1 MKNKVKTVVV
11 FVAILIVPCLL
22 FYMMLRHDKR
32 EGCESDKA
40 FDLLVKTIYFE
51 GDVLSA
57 PVYNNSTLLCIKID
71 TTSVDSFYYFSR
83 DWALCIRDSVAV
95 IPIGI
100 WALCIRDSVAVIP
113 IGIIDKFDSAD
124 HFKTTAQ
131 RVVLNKTHNK
141 KTLFIRGIDTLPQEL
156 DLWPAKLEEVHLLMA
171 WENAHSAIRIS
182 VIP

>member
-95 IPIGI
+95 LPIGM
-100 WALCIRDSVAVIP
+100 
-113 IGIIDKFDSAD
+113 IDKYDSAD
-124 HFKTTAQ
+124 IFMATAQ

-171 WENAHSAIRIS
+171 WENTLDSICS
-182 VIP
+182 EK

>member
-1 MKNKVKTVVV
+1 MRNKIKTAVVL
-11 FVAILIVPCLL
+11 VAMLMVPCLL
-22 FYMMLRHDKR
+22 FYQMQRHDKH
-32 EGCESDKA
+32 EDCESAKA

-57 PVYNNSTLLCIKID
+57 PVYNNTTLLCIKID

-95 IPIGI
+95 IPIGM
-100 WALCIRDSVAVIP
+100 
-113 IGIIDKFDSAD
+113 IDKYDSAD
-124 HFKTTAQ
+124 IFMATAQ

-171 WENAHSAIRIS
+171 WENALDSIR
-182 VIP
+182 P

>member
-1 MKNKVKTVVV
+1 MKNKVKTGVVL
-11 FVAILIVPCLL
+11 VAILMVPCLL
-22 FYMMLRHDKR
+22 FYMMQRHDKR
-32 EGCESDKA
+32 EGCESAKA

-57 PVYNNSTLLCIKID
+57 PVYNNTALLCIKID

-95 IPIGI
+95 IPIGM
-100 WALCIRDSVAVIP
+100 
-113 IGIIDKFDSAD
+113 IDKFDSAD

-131 RVVLNKTHNK
+131 RVVVNRGFNK
-141 KTLFIRGIDTLPQEL
+141 KSIFIRGSDTLTINL

-171 WENAHSAIRIS
+171 WENTLDSICS
-182 VIP
+182 EK

>member
-1 MKNKVKTVVV
+1 MKNKVKTGVVL
-11 FVAILIVPCLL
+11 VAILIVPCLL

-32 EGCESDKA
+32 ECCESDKA

-95 IPIGI
+95 IPIGM
-100 WALCIRDSVAVIP
+100 
-113 IGIIDKFDSAD
+113 IDKFDSAD

-131 RVVLNKTHNK
+131 RVVVNKDHNK
-141 KTLFIRGIDTLPQEL
+141 KSIFIRGSDTLTINL

-171 WENAHSAIRIS
+171 WENTLDSICS
-182 VIP
+182 EK

>member
-1 MKNKVKTVVV
+1 MKNKVKTWVVL
-11 FVAILIVPCLL
+11 VAILMVPCLL
-22 FYMMLRHDKR
+22 FYLMQRHDKR
-32 EGCESDKA
+32 EDCESAKA

-57 PVYNNSTLLCIKID
+57 PVYNNTTLLCIKID

-95 IPIGI
+95 IPIGM
-100 WALCIRDSVAVIP
+100 
-113 IGIIDKFDSAD
+113 IDKYDSAD
-124 HFKTTAQ
+124 IFMATAQ

>member
-1 MKNKVKTVVV
+1 MRNKVKTLAVS
-11 FVAILIVPCLL
+11 VAILTVPCLL
-22 FYMMLRHDKR
+22 FYLMQRHDKH
-32 EGCESDKA
+32 EDCESAKA

-57 PVYNNSTLLCIKID
+57 PVYNNTTLLCIKID

-95 IPIGI
+95 IPIGM
-100 WALCIRDSVAVIP
+100 
-113 IGIIDKFDSAD
+113 IDKFDSAD
-124 HFKTTAQ
+124 IFMATAQ

>member
-51 GDVLSA
+51 GDVLAA

-100 WALCIRDSVAVIP
+100 
-113 IGIIDKFDSAD
+113 IDKFDSAD

-131 RVVLNKTHNK
+131 RVVVNRGFNK
-141 KTLFIRGIDTLPQEL
+141 KSIFIRGSDTLTINF

-171 WENAHSAIRIS
+171 WENTLDSICS
-182 VIP
+182 EK

>member
-1 MKNKVKTVVV
+1 MRNKIKTAVVL
-11 FVAILIVPCLL
+11 VAMLMVPCLL
-22 FYMMLRHDKR
+22 FYLMQRHDKH
-32 EGCESDKA
+32 EDCESAKA

-100 WALCIRDSVAVIP
+100 
-113 IGIIDKFDSAD
+113 IDKFDSAD

-131 RVVLNKTHNK
+131 RVVVNRGFNK
-141 KTLFIRGIDTLPQEL
+141 KSIFIRGSDTLTINF

-171 WENAHSAIRIS
+171 WENTLDSICS
-182 VIP
+182 EK

>member
-1 MKNKVKTVVV
+1 
-11 FVAILIVPCLL
+11 
-22 FYMMLRHDKR
+22 MMLRHDKR
-32 EGCESDKA
+32 EDCESDKA

-83 DWALCIRDSVAV
+83 D
-95 IPIGI
+95 

-171 WENAHSAIRIS
+171 RENTLDSICS
-182 VIP
+182 EK

>member
-1 MKNKVKTVVV
+1 
-11 FVAILIVPCLL
+11 
-22 FYMMLRHDKR
+22 MMLRHDKR

-100 WALCIRDSVAVIP
+100 
-113 IGIIDKFDSAD
+113 IDKFDSAD

-131 RVVLNKTHNK
+131 RVVVNRGFNK
-141 KTLFIRGIDTLPQEL
+141 KSIFIRGSDTLTINF

-171 WENAHSAIRIS
+171 WENALDSICS
-182 VIP
+182 EKYSEQFS

>member
-1 MKNKVKTVVV
+1 
-11 FVAILIVPCLL
+11 
-22 FYMMLRHDKR
+22 MLGHDKH
-32 EGCESDKA
+32 EDCESDKA

-100 WALCIRDSVAVIP
+100 
-113 IGIIDKFDSAD
+113 IDKYDLAD
-124 HFKTTAQ
+124 IFMATAQ
-131 RVVLNKTHNK
+131 RVVLNQTHNK

>member
-95 IPIGI
+95 IPIGM
-100 WALCIRDSVAVIP
+100 
-113 IGIIDKFDSAD
+113 IDKYDSAD
-124 HFKTTAQ
+124 IFMATAQ

-171 WENAHSAIRIS
+171 WENALDSICS
-182 VIP
+182 ENYS

>member
-1 MKNKVKTVVV
+1 MRNKIKTAVVL
-11 FVAILIVPCLL
+11 VAMLMVPCLL
-22 FYMMLRHDKR
+22 FYLMQRHDKR

-95 IPIGI
+95 LPIGM
-100 WALCIRDSVAVIP
+100 
-113 IGIIDKFDSAD
+113 IDKYDSAD
-124 HFKTTAQ
+124 IFMATAQ

-171 WENAHSAIRIS
+171 WENTLDSICS
-182 VIP
+182 EK

>member
-1 MKNKVKTVVV
+1 M
-11 FVAILIVPCLL
+11 LMVPCLL
-22 FYMMLRHDKR
+22 FYLMQRHDKH
-32 EGCESDKA
+32 EDCESAKA

-57 PVYNNSTLLCIKID
+57 PVYNNTTLLCIKID

-95 IPIGI
+95 IPIGM
-100 WALCIRDSVAVIP
+100 
-113 IGIIDKFDSAD
+113 IDKYDSAD
-124 HFKTTAQ
+124 IFMATAQ

>member
-1 MKNKVKTVVV
+1 MKSKVKTVVV

-83 DWALCIRDSVAV
+83 DWVLCIRDSVAV
-95 IPIGI
+95 IPIGM
-100 WALCIRDSVAVIP
+100 
-113 IGIIDKFDSAD
+113 IDKYDSAD
-124 HFKTTAQ
+124 IFMATAQ

-156 DLWPAKLEEVHLLMA
+156 DLWPAKLEEVHLLMT
-171 WENAHSAIRIS
+171 WENTLDSICS
-182 VIP
+182 EK

>member
-1 MKNKVKTVVV
+1 MRNKVKTLAVS
-11 FVAILIVPCLL
+11 VAILTVPCLL
-22 FYMMLRHDKR
+22 FYLMQRHDKR
-32 EGCESDKA
+32 EDCESAKA

-95 IPIGI
+95 IPIGM
-100 WALCIRDSVAVIP
+100 
-113 IGIIDKFDSAD
+113 IDKYDSAD
-124 HFKTTAQ
+124 IFMATAQ

>member
-51 GDVLSA
+51 GDILSA

-95 IPIGI
+95 IPIGM
-100 WALCIRDSVAVIP
+100 
-113 IGIIDKFDSAD
+113 IDKYDSAD
-124 HFKTTAQ
+124 IFMATAQ

-171 WENAHSAIRIS
+171 WENTLDSICS
-182 VIP
+182 EK

>member
-95 IPIGI
+95 IPIGM
-100 WALCIRDSVAVIP
+100 
-113 IGIIDKFDSAD
+113 IDKFDSAD
-124 HFKTTAQ
+124 IFMATAQ

>member
-1 MKNKVKTVVV
+1 MVV
-11 FVAILIVPCLL
+11 FVAIIIVPCLL

-100 WALCIRDSVAVIP
+100 
-113 IGIIDKFDSAD
+113 IDKFDSAD

-131 RVVLNKTHNK
+131 RVVVNRGFNK
-141 KTLFIRGIDTLPQEL
+141 KSIFIRGSDTLTINF

-171 WENAHSAIRIS
+171 WENTLDSICS
-182 VIP
+182 EK

>member
-1 MKNKVKTVVV
+1 M
-11 FVAILIVPCLL
+11 LMVPCLL
-22 FYMMLRHDKR
+22 YYLMQRHDKH
-32 EGCESDKA
+32 EDCESAKA

-57 PVYNNSTLLCIKID
+57 PVYNNTTLLCIKID

-95 IPIGI
+95 IPIGM
-100 WALCIRDSVAVIP
+100 
-113 IGIIDKFDSAD
+113 IDKYDSAD
-124 HFKTTAQ
+124 IFMATAQ

>member
-1 MKNKVKTVVV
+1 M
-11 FVAILIVPCLL
+11 LMVPCLL
-22 FYMMLRHDKR
+22 FYLMQRHDKH
-32 EGCESDKA
+32 EDCESAKA

-57 PVYNNSTLLCIKID
+57 PVYNNTTLLCIKID

-95 IPIGI
+95 IPIGM
-100 WALCIRDSVAVIP
+100 
-113 IGIIDKFDSAD
+113 IDKFDSAD
-124 HFKTTAQ
+124 IFMATAQ

>member
-95 IPIGI
+95 IPIGM
-100 WALCIRDSVAVIP
+100 
-113 IGIIDKFDSAD
+113 IDKYDSAD
-124 HFKTTAQ
+124 IFMATAQ

>member
-1 MKNKVKTVVV
+1 
-11 FVAILIVPCLL
+11 
-22 FYMMLRHDKR
+22 MLRHDKR

-95 IPIGI
+95 IPIGM
-100 WALCIRDSVAVIP
+100 
-113 IGIIDKFDSAD
+113 IDKYDSAD
-124 HFKTTAQ
+124 IFMATAQ
-131 RVVLNKTHNK
+131 RVVVNRGFNK
-141 KTLFIRGIDTLPQEL
+141 KTIFIRGSDTLTINF

-171 WENAHSAIRIS
+171 WENALDSICS
-182 VIP
+182 EKYSEQFS

>member
-100 WALCIRDSVAVIP
+100 
-113 IGIIDKFDSAD
+113 IDKFDSAD

>member
-1 MKNKVKTVVV
+1 MRNKIKTVVV

-100 WALCIRDSVAVIP
+100 
-113 IGIIDKFDSAD
+113 IDKFDSAD

-131 RVVLNKTHNK
+131 RVVVNRGFNK
-141 KTLFIRGIDTLPQEL
+141 KSIFIRGSDTLTINF

-171 WENAHSAIRIS
+171 WENTLDSICS
-182 VIP
+182 EK

>member
-95 IPIGI
+95 IPIGM
-100 WALCIRDSVAVIP
+100 
-113 IGIIDKFDSAD
+113 IDKYDSAD
-124 HFKTTAQ
+124 IFMATAQ

-171 WENAHSAIRIS
+171 WENALDSICS
-182 VIP
+182 EKYSEQFS

>member
-71 TTSVDSFYYFSR
+71 TTSVDTFYYFSR

-95 IPIGI
+95 IPIGM
-100 WALCIRDSVAVIP
+100 
-113 IGIIDKFDSAD
+113 IDKYDSAD
-124 HFKTTAQ
+124 IFMATAQ

>member
-1 MKNKVKTVVV
+1 MRNKIKTAVVL
-11 FVAILIVPCLL
+11 VAMLMVPCLL
-22 FYMMLRHDKR
+22 FYLMQRHDKH
-32 EGCESDKA
+32 EDCESAKA

-95 IPIGI
+95 IPIGM
-100 WALCIRDSVAVIP
+100 
-113 IGIIDKFDSAD
+113 IDKFDSAD

-131 RVVLNKTHNK
+131 RVVVNRGFNK
-141 KTLFIRGIDTLPQEL
+141 KSIFIRGSDTLTINL

-171 WENAHSAIRIS
+171 WENTLDSICS
-182 VIP
+182 EK

>member
-11 FVAILIVPCLL
+11 LVAILIVPCLL

-32 EGCESDKA
+32 ECCESDKA

-57 PVYNNSTLLCIKID
+57 PVYNNSTLLCIKLD
-71 TTSVDSFYYFSR
+71 TTSVDSFYHFNR
-83 DWALCIRDSVAV
+83 GGWALFIRNGVAV
-95 IPIGI
+95 MPIGM
-100 WALCIRDSVAVIP
+100 
-113 IGIIDKFDSAD
+113 IDKYDSAD
-124 HFKTTAQ
+124 LFKTTAQ
-131 RVVLNKTHNK
+131 RVVVNKDHNK
-141 KTLFIRGIDTLPQEL
+141 KTLFIRGNDTLPQDL